1 MWTSFSSWTLLYTLP
16 YWRLDSN
23 QRLKLSST
31 GIDDIS
37 IHRYVS
43 VIVSLS
49 WPSPLT
55 HRYYPYRSKAW
66 LAICCCGR
74 WARTTGVFRHKV
86 MSLASY
92 QLLTIPL
99 CLWCGNGIEPSAQ
112 EFSGS
117 LLYQLSYRTIIC
129 SLVVDS
135 NSRFTI
141 LSQQVNA
148 LYEFPVSYNHNIF
161 NISKNLF
168 SLFVLQKYI
177 IFFNLPNLF

>member
-1 MWTSFSSWTLLYTLP
+1 MTPILSACHPLLSDRTLLTTLP

-66 LAICCCGR
+66 LAISCCR
-74 WARTTGVFRHKV
+74 RRVRTSDLKV

-92 QLLTIPL
+92 HCSILRYT
-99 CLWCGNGIEPSAQ
+99 
-112 EFSGS
+112 
-117 LLYQLSYRTIIC
+117 IC

-141 LSQQVNA
+141 LSPQVNA
-148 LYEFPVSYNHNIF
+148 LYEFPVSYNHIF
-161 NISKNLF
+161 LIFQRTFFLICLTKIYNLF
-168 SLFVLQKYI
+168 
-177 IFFNLPNLF
+177 